1 MSGKSQQMSTFAIR
15 FNPASVRDDDDE
27 LYNFETPTRP
37 RKDILQFER
46 RSASPAPSQ
55 DGATNAVE
63 VGVVAN
69 ASLTDQLPVASHP
82 GTLWKTPQHLARS
95 APASEASSPVSPMKT
110 NNSSNGEKN
119 MTPGAKDDSQK
130 SIFSELRERIVSQS
144 REILPKRMNKTGSAD
159 TAKIVIAPQDD
170 AENFVERE
178 MKLKSRSRPGSDAGE
193 ALAKEILKA
202 GSTECIN
209 SDWGGRIEDGEFSV
223 KRSSSTGHLS
233 AKQDAVVDSEFR
245 SPDDTP
251 AARSSLTTVTMSE
264 LLSLSTSTESLAG
277 NAADTN
283 PAKPSTPKMA
293 ADRKSGGS
301 TASLTVAGRFGRL
314 CSLLKIPGF
323 LRRQSVVAVAV
334 LFSSLLLLPLPPF
347 VSGLA
352 LGSFVTAV
360 IAALVYTCFLSPA
373 KEKSIPVPRD
383 FKSLPPLLVPEM
395 KESRNTDGLFK
406 VNFSLQIFSR
416 LNKDSSM

>member
-15 FNPASVRDDDDE
+15 FNPASVGDDDDD

-37 RKDILQFER
+37 RKEILQFER

-63 VGVVAN
+63 VGVAAD
-69 ASLTDQLPVASHP
+69 ASLTDQLPAASHP

-110 NNSSNGEKN
+110 NNSSVGEKN
-119 MTPGAKDDSQK
+119 MTPGGGKDDPQK
-130 SIFSELRERIVSQS
+130 SLFSELRERIVSQS
-144 REILPKRMNKTGSAD
+144 REILPKRLNKTGSAD
-159 TAKIVIAPQDD
+159 TAKIVVTPQDG

-178 MKLKSRSRPGSDAGE
+178 AKTKSRSRPGSDAGE

-202 GSTECIN
+202 GSTECVN
-209 SDWGGRIEDGEFSV
+209 SEWGKTEDGEFPA

-233 AKQDAVVDSEFR
+233 TKQDAAVDSEFR
-245 SPDDTP
+245 SPGDTP
-251 AARSSLTTVTMSE
+251 SGRSTLTTVTMSE
-264 LLSLSTSTESLAG
+264 LLSSSTSTESLASV
-277 NAADTN
+277 AADAN
-283 PAKPSTPKMA
+283 PAKPSTTKTVVN
-293 ADRKSGGS
+293 RKSGS

-314 CSLLKIPGF
+314 RSLVKVPGF
-323 LRRQSVVAVAV
+323 LKRQSVLAVVV

-352 LGSFVTAV
+352 VGSFVTAV
-360 IAALVYTCFLSPA
+360 AAALVYTCFLSPA
-373 KEKSIPVPRD
+373 KEKPAPVLRD
-383 FKSLPPLLVPEM
+383 LKSLPPLLVPEM

-406 VNFSLQIFSR
+406 VNFC
-416 LNKDSSM
+416 